1 MATECCSFPSI
12 IETIGKYSF
21 CNHEIRLYRTC
32 TASFINSEVRRK
44 WWYHVAAMQC
54 LPFHLSP
61 LTAPRSWHAF
71 VSWRDYVYRI
81 ALPVNPSR
89 VDIDS
94 DENLDGFSEQS
105 VWSESSGDNP
115 FTVPEWLMGL
125 DARGGPPCEHCG
137 QLACV
142 HRSETKGL
150 VCARCLQS
158 ECIDQLIGYWGNLH
172 RNHCILSNTTLAR
185 NIAEHMYGDGLAA
198 YCYCGECN
206 PNWFLYG
213 WVCCPSL
220 DTIWSWGRP
229 DRNILAWR
237 RSACTPR
244 WELTDTE

>member
-54 LPFHLSP
+54 FPFHLSP
-61 LTAPRSWHAF
+61 LTASRSWHAF
-71 VSWRDYVYRI
+71 VSWRDYVYGI
-81 ALPVNPSR
+81 ALPANPSH

-94 DENLDGFSEQS
+94 DENLDGSSEQS
-105 VWSESSGDNP
+105 VWSESSEVFYNS
-115 FTVPEWLMGL
+115 VPEWLKGF
-125 DARGGPPCEHCG
+125 DTRGGPPCEQCG

-150 VCARCLQS
+150 ICARCLQS

-172 RNHCILSNTTLAR
+172 RNHCILGNATAAR
-185 NIAEHMYGDGLAA
+185 IIAEHMYGDGLAA
-198 YCYCGECN
+198 YCYCGQCN
-206 PNWFLYG
+206 PTWFLSG
-213 WVCCPSL
+213 WVCCPPF
-220 DTIWSWGRP
+220 DTTWNWGQP
-229 DRNILAWR
+229 DRNILVLR
-237 RSACTPR
+237 RSARTPQ
-244 WELTDTE
+244 WEITDTE